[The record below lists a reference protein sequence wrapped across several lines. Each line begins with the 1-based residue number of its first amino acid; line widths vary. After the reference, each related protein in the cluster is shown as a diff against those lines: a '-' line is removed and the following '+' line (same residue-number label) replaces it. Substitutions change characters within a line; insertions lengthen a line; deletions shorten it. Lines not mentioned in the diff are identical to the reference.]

1 MSVYISYKPCQQSL
15 TNPIFYFPEVFLS
28 QLMFGGIFR
37 HLFGGAYA
45 ALLLLVILS
54 THHGCSARKNNSY
67 CAPSCGNIHN
77 ISYPFRLNTDLESCG
92 HKNYELVCE
101 NNVRP
106 TLNLSIVKYYV
117 QAINYGDFTIRIVE
131 AGVQKDDCFSI
142 PRHSIMPYISPS
154 AYYDQLYTYHD
165 QLYMYHDQLYNIGY
179 QVLITFI
186 CCENQ
191 ILHPPYY
198 FLDTS
203 SCKNGSSTAYNSS
216 SSSSISS
223 PSCIKEGHSY
233 VIIGNNAHLQDL
245 PDLCRINLIYSVPG
259 FLLPENRTNMS
270 YIDVH
275 DVLVHGFEL
284 SWLSA
289 CCHSVKENRC
299 NLDESTR
306 NNYCR
311 HGTYSLSLS
320 LCLPQV
326 LYCNYRYRI
335 CFILY

>member
-1 MSVYISYKPCQQSL
+1 
-15 TNPIFYFPEVFLS
+15 
-28 QLMFGGIFR
+28 MFGGILR
-37 HLFGGAYA
+37 HPFGGAYA

-54 THHGCSARKNNSY
+54 THHGCSARKNNNY
-67 CAPSCGNIHN
+67 CAPSSCGNIHN
-77 ISYPFRLNTDLESCG
+77 ISYPFRLNTDPESCG
-92 HKNYELVCE
+92 NKNYELVCE

-106 TLNLSIVKYYV
+106 TLYLNMVKYYV
-117 QAINYGDFTIRIVE
+117 QAINYSDFTIRLVE

-142 PRHSIMPYISPS
+142 PRHSIIQNSMPS
-154 AYYDQLYTYHD
+154 AYYYQLD
-165 QLYMYHDQLYNIGY
+165 NIGY
-179 QVLITFI
+179 QVSITFI

-198 FLDTS
+198 ILDTS

-233 VIIGNNAHLQDL
+233 VIIGNNAYLQDL
-245 PDLCRINLIYSVPG
+245 PDLCRINLIYRVPR
-259 FLLPENRTNMS
+259 FLLPENRISMS

-275 DVLVHGFEL
+275 DVLVHGFAL